1 MRNLK
6 FTDAT
11 PEQFK
16 EFWEG
21 EGWEVSWVGTTPI
34 ATKMTVG
41 PGSER
46 EMSVRRTGE
55 ACLLLAEQVAIL
67 HNDGAEP
74 TFEDAE
80 VSLEVWETFGEA
92 ADALNELAN
101 TRIMG
106 GWAE

>member
-21 EGWEVSWVGTTPI
+21 EGWEVIWPMPYGKALRKTKTGFFLSIVFEISIGT
-34 ATKMTVG
+34 
-41 PGSER
+41 S
-46 EMSVRRTGE
+46 
-55 ACLLLAEQVAIL
+55 QVPL
-67 HNDGAEP
+67 P
-74 TFEDAE
+74 
-80 VSLEVWETFGEA
+80 ETFGEA

-106 GWAE
+106 GWA